1 MFRIFVLIGFT
12 YLFFHLHASGDIS
25 KYINMKYSYI
35 SESAIYIFILF
46 TLISL
51 YFYLKGDKHEHDH
64 DHDCDHCGHNHA
76 AEENRWWKR
85 GIAFLIMIAPV
96 LTGLGLF
103 LPVATL
109 DSNIVEKKGL
119 SFPVYAEGDE
129 YSQHQFLQ
137 PDTSSYY
144 GKEGYSEMM
153 DKGLNKLEK
162 ADSIKLEGDS
172 FLNDLE
178 TIYNYPGQFMGE
190 EMTLTGFAYKDKEL
204 AANQAFLLRFGIIHC
219 IADSG
224 VYGILLDLPDDLK
237 ANNDDWLQI
246 TGTLDNIYYQPF
258 KKTIPVLKVTKWK
271 KVAEP
276 NDPYVYR
283 QN

>member
-46 TLISL
+46 TLISI
-51 YFYLKGDKHEHDH
+51 YFYIKGDKHDHEHE
-64 DHDCDHCGHNHA
+64 HDCDHCGHNHA

-85 GIAFLIMIAPV
+85 AIAFLIMIAPV
-96 LTGLGLF
+96 LTGLF

-109 DSNIVEKKGL
+109 DSNIVEKKGF

-153 DKGLNKLEK
+153 DKGLKKLSK
-162 ADSIKLEGDS
+162 VDSIKLEGDT

-178 TIYNYPGQFMGE
+178 TIYNYPGQFIGE
-190 EMTLTGFAYKDKEL
+190 EITLTGFAYKDKEL

-237 ANNDDWLQI
+237 ASNDDWLQI

-258 KKTIPVLKVTKWK
+258 KKTIPVLKVTKWT
-271 KVAEP
+271 KVTEP

>member
-51 YFYLKGDKHEHDH
+51 YFYLKGDKHEHEHDH

-96 LTGLGLF
+96 LTGLF

>member
-46 TLISL
+46 TLISI
-51 YFYLKGDKHEHDH
+51 YFYIKGDKHDHEHE
-64 DHDCDHCGHNHA
+64 HDCDHCGHNHA

-85 GIAFLIMIAPV
+85 AIAFLIMIAPV
-96 LTGLGLF
+96 LTGLF

-153 DKGLNKLEK
+153 DKGLKKLSK
-162 ADSIKLEGDS
+162 VDSIKLEGDT

-178 TIYNYPGQFMGE
+178 TIYNYPGQFIGE
-190 EMTLTGFAYKDKEL
+190 EITLTGFAYKDKEL

-237 ANNDDWLQI
+237 ASNDDWLQI

-258 KKTIPVLKVTKWK
+258 KKTIPVLKVIKWTK
-271 KVAEP
+271 VTEP

>member
-96 LTGLGLF
+96 LTGLF

>member
-51 YFYLKGDKHEHDH
+51 YFYIKGDKHEHDH

-96 LTGLGLF
+96 LTGLF

>member
-46 TLISL
+46 TLISI
-51 YFYLKGDKHEHDH
+51 YFYIKGDKHDH
-64 DHDCDHCGHNHA
+64 EYEHDCDHCGHNHA

-85 GIAFLIMIAPV
+85 AIAFLIMIAPV
-96 LTGLGLF
+96 LTGLF

-153 DKGLNKLEK
+153 DKGLKKLSK
-162 ADSIKLEGDS
+162 VDSIKLEGDT

-178 TIYNYPGQFMGE
+178 TIYNYPGQFIGE
-190 EMTLTGFAYKDKEL
+190 EITLTGFAYKDKEL

-237 ANNDDWLQI
+237 ASNDDWLQI

-258 KKTIPVLKVTKWK
+258 KKTIPVLKVTKWT
-271 KVAEP
+271 KVTEP

>member
-46 TLISL
+46 TLISI
-51 YFYLKGDKHEHDH
+51 YFYIKGDKHDHEHE
-64 DHDCDHCGHNHA
+64 HDCDHCGHNHA

-85 GIAFLIMIAPV
+85 AIAFLIMIAPV
-96 LTGLGLF
+96 LTGLF

-153 DKGLNKLEK
+153 DKGLKKLSK
-162 ADSIKLEGDS
+162 VDSIKLEGDT

-178 TIYNYPGQFMGE
+178 TIYNYPGQFIGE
-190 EMTLTGFAYKDKEL
+190 EITLTGFAYKDKEL

-237 ANNDDWLQI
+237 ASNDDWLQI

-258 KKTIPVLKVTKWK
+258 KKTIPVLKVTKWT
-271 KVAEP
+271 KVTEP

>member
-51 YFYLKGDKHEHDH
+51 YFYIKGDKHEHEHGHNCGVDCGH
-64 DHDCDHCGHNHA
+64 DHAH
-76 AEENRWWKR
+76 EENSWWKR
-85 GIAFLIMIAPV
+85 GFAFIIMITPV
-96 LTGLGLF
+96 LTGLF

-119 SFPVYAEGDE
+119 FFPVYDEGDE

-144 GKEGYSEMM
+144 GKEGYSEVM
-153 DKGLNKLEK
+153 DKGLKKLNKE
-162 ADSIKLEGDS
+162 DSITLEGDT

-178 TIYNYPGQFMGE
+178 TVYNYPGEFMGE
-190 EMTLTGFAYKDKEL
+190 EMTLTGFAYKDNEL
-204 AANQAFLLRFGIIHC
+204 APNQAFLLRFGIIHC

-224 VYGILLDLPDDLK
+224 VYGIMLDLPDDLK
-237 ANNDDWLQI
+237 TSNDEWLQI
-246 TGTLDNIYYQPF
+246 TGTIDSMYYQPF
-258 KKTIPVLKVTKWK
+258 KKTIPVLKVTKWE
-271 KVAEP
+271 KVSEP